1 MEVISV
7 KLPVECLLLA
17 WDWSAEYLQL
27 WLGVTSWNG
36 VSCEGRDVRHVR
48 VWHASCESVTCEVLG
63 PTCIWCLVLPIEYLG
78 RPCQKLNWL
87 SSAGYWG
94 VLFEYLYLDRH
105 TFLFDKE
112 TMTWFYSVHPEFFLS
127 ILSWTKPTSYCWS
140 VDWVLATSVKSLCK
154 MWGWD
159 LVSRI
164 LSKRSHR
171 FLC

>member
-7 KLPVECLLLA
+7 KLPRV
-17 WDWSAEYLQL
+17 SAPRVRL
-27 WLGVTSWNG
+27 VSWVFAALTRCHKLKRSVMWG
-36 VSCEGRDVRHVR
+36 AGR
-48 VWHASCESVTCEVLG
+48 ASCESVTCEVLG

-87 SSAGYWG
+87 SSVGHWG